1 MFGESVRSRRHA
13 GRRPAATSAGL
24 TFLKADDA
32 QRIMDR
38 ERQRDG
44 TPLAVLVEHQLGLGG
59 SATGQRSREF
69 ESPVVFVAA
78 KHLPAAF
85 LVVPDAPHPVAA
97 AELRWDLP
105 GRLVQR
111 NHARAFRRRITHS
124 VPDGLRR
131 LADIRRVGAAA
142 AEVKDGPATGHIHPA
157 VRFRR
162 VGQRTAWSPGA
173 AQFKDREPWTIA
185 QTHDR
190 PLHTGA
196 GFFPQDAG

>member
-1 MFGESVRSRRHA
+1 MDCEG
-13 GRRPAATSAGL
+13 
-24 TFLKADDA
+24 
-32 QRIMDR
+32 QRNR
-38 ERQRDG
+38 
-44 TPLAVLVEHQLGLGG
+44 TPFAVLVEHQLGLGG
-59 SATGQRSREF
+59 SAAGERCRQL

-78 KHLPAAF
+78 EHLPAAF
-85 LVVPDAPHPVAA
+85 LIVPDAPYPVAA
-97 AELRWDLP
+97 AELGRDLP

-131 LADIRRVGAAA
+131 LADVSRIRASA
-142 AEVKDGPATGHIHPA
+142 AEVEDGPAPCHLHPA

-162 VGQRTAWSPGA
+162 IGQGTARSPGA
-173 AQFKDREPWTIA
+173 VEFEDREPWPIT

-190 PLHTGA
+190 PLHAGA